1 MSGLVT
7 DNRFADPDAALRIL
21 TEAHRP
27 LTETESA
34 DLNARLVL
42 ILANH
47 VGDATILVEAVALAR
62 RTMAEGAVVD

>member
-27 LTETESA
+27 LTETR
-34 DLNARLVL
+34 ARPQCP
-42 ILANH
+42 ARPDPRQPC
-47 VGDATILVEAVALAR
+47 GDATILAEAVALAR
-62 RTMAEGAVVD
+62 RTMDEKR

>member
-1 MSGLVT
+1 MSGLIT

-34 DLNARLVL
+34 DLNARLAL

-47 VGDATILVEAVALAR
+47 VGDMAVLAEAVALAR
-62 RTMAEGAVVD
+62 RSLERQG

>member
-27 LTETESA
+27 LTETERA

-47 VGDATILVEAVALAR
+47 VGDATILAEAVALAR
-62 RTMAEGAVVD
+62 RTMDEKR